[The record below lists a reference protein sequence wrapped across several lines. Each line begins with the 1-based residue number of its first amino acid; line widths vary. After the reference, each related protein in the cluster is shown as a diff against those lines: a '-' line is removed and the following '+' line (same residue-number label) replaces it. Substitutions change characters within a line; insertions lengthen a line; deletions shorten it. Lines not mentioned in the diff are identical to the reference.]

1 MKQYIL
7 RRAGYSLL
15 SLFLLS
21 LTIFFFVRVTGD
33 PTTLMLEPG
42 ASQEDIDNLRQ
53 QLGLDQPLWVQYWHF
68 VESFVTGNLGQSF
81 YYRTPVFDL
90 YLERLPN
97 SLLLAAVAMTFSL
110 IIGIPSGVLAAVRV
124 GGFWDNAGKV
134 FTLLG
139 LSLPSFFIG
148 LLMILFFSV
157 YLGWLPS
164 SGSGTPLHLIMP
176 AVTLGWYFAAS
187 HMRLTRSSMLE
198 VLGSEY
204 VKLARLKGLPEAWVI
219 GKHAFKNALIPVI
232 TLAGINLVVMIN
244 VAVIVEMIFAWPG
257 IGRLLYEGISFR
269 DFPVVQA
276 VVVLGGS
283 MIIVVNLLVDVL
295 YAFIDPRI
303 RLES

>member
-1 MKQYIL
+1 
-7 RRAGYSLL
+7 
-15 SLFLLS
+15 
-21 LTIFFFVRVTGD
+21 
-33 PTTLMLEPG
+33 
-42 ASQEDIDNLRQ
+42 
-53 QLGLDQPLWVQYWHF
+53 
-68 VESFVTGNLGQSF
+68 
-81 YYRTPVFDL
+81 
-90 YLERLPN
+90 
-97 SLLLAAVAMTFSL
+97 
-110 IIGIPSGVLAAVRV
+110 
-124 GGFWDNAGKV
+124 
-134 FTLLG
+134 
-139 LSLPSFFIG
+139 
-148 LLMILFFSV
+148 
-157 YLGWLPS
+157 
-164 SGSGTPLHLIMP
+164 
-176 AVTLGWYFAAS
+176 
-187 HMRLTRSSMLE
+187 MLE

-303 RLES
+303 RLEG